1 MPEFNADSIGG
12 DIKYNFEKWNGPK
25 GVVPE
30 PTRAQVNNLMKS
42 VTAAFKEAGLA
53 PDTQEGEVLSPD
65 QVADT
70 MSKVDD
76 DEMFEKLS
84 NVLLDALSDICGGS
98 PSREVLEA
106 LPYRPF
112 QGFFGYLIG
121 NLTNP
126 ESSAP
131 GMNSSP
137 RLRSV

>member
-12 DIKYNFEKWNGPK
+12 DIKYNFEKWGGPK
-25 GVVPE
+25 GIVPE
-30 PTRAQVNNLMKS
+30 PTRAQVNNLMKA
-42 VTAAFKEAGLA
+42 VTMAFKDAGLA
-53 PDTQEGEVLSPD
+53 PNTEEGEVLSPD

-70 MSKVDD
+70 MNKVEDP
-76 DEMFEKLS
+76 EMFEKLTT
-84 NVLLDALSDICGGS
+84 VLLDCLAEVCGGS

-131 GMNSSP
+131 GTNSSP